1 MKQLLSTLK
10 SKGKQK
16 QLQLTFI
23 YTFSE
28 LLSKSIPFL
37 LIPILTERLTVS
49 EYGIVN
55 NFLVLIG
62 VLVVVV
68 KIGTDSIISSEYYE
82 NTHEKN
88 ASLISSST
96 YLNIVISCVLAI
108 LFLPLQEI
116 LSDKFQL
123 ESSHIFMAIMV
134 ALSNVVY
141 LSITTI
147 IRFEKKAYQYMFLQV
162 GYTVILMGLC
172 AYFVIFNHYGLSG
185 YIHSYFI
192 ANSIFIIV
200 GLIILQQKSYLLFQF
215 DKQVLIKIL
224 ILGSPLILQQMTW
237 WVKGG
242 LDKLYLTN
250 YLSTDENAYFSL
262 VFQLCSA
269 IQILLSGFFNT
280 FSPYLFENLSN
291 NPSEE
296 KKRKVVKVVY
306 LSALGFLVLCIGSG
320 VVIYGY
326 VSYFI
331 SEKYTPSLVLIPE
344 LILSNYLISLYS
356 LVSVFFFLKQKT
368 KSITIITVAVT
379 LIHVV
384 LSPYLIHSLGT
395 IGSVRSLWI
404 TNLLNFVLVAYFS
417 NRIFPMPWLSF
428 LKKENEEKYD

>member
-1 MKQLLSTLK
+1 MKQLLNTLK
-10 SKGKQK
+10 SKSKQK

-37 LIPILTERLTVS
+37 LIPILTEKLTVS

-55 NFLVLIG
+55 NFLVLVGI
-62 VLVVVV
+62 LVVVV
-68 KIGTDSIISSEYYE
+68 KIGTDSVISSEYYE
-82 NTHEKN
+82 NTQEKN
-88 ASLISSST
+88 SVLISNSI
-96 YLNIVISCVLAI
+96 YLNIGITCVLAS
-108 LFLPLQEI
+108 LFFPLQNL
-116 LSDKFQL
+116 LSAKFELQ
-123 ESSHIFMAIMV
+123 SSHIFMAILV
-134 ALSNVVY
+134 ALSNVIY
-141 LSITTI
+141 LSVITV
-147 IRFEKKAYQYMFLQV
+147 IRFEKKAYQYLLFQV
-162 GYTVILMGLC
+162 SYTAILMGLC
-172 AYFVIFNHYGLSG
+172 SYFVIFNDYGLSG

-200 GLIILQQKSYLLFQF
+200 GLIVLQQKAYLLFQL
-215 DKQVLIKIL
+215 DKNTLIKIL

-262 VFQLCSA
+262 IFQLCSA

-291 NPSEE
+291 TPSEE
-296 KKRKVVKVVY
+296 KKRKVVRVVY
-306 LSALGFLVLCIGSG
+306 LSGLGFLGLCAISG

-326 VSYFI
+326 VYFFI
-331 SEKYTPSLVLIPE
+331 SEKYRPSLVLIPE

-368 KSITIITVAVT
+368 KSITLITVAVT

-384 LSPYLIHSLGT
+384 LSPYLIKSFGT

-417 NRIFPMPWLSF
+417 NKIFPMPWLSF
-428 LKKENEEKYD
+428 LKKENETKHN